1 MTNFTF
7 NAIENAYV
15 GNETVTFNARVLQT
29 FKGKDGSQVTGAID
43 DLCYLLR
50 TGYINGFK
58 VSEPEVI
65 DGKKVFPITITGF
78 DPTVTVTSKKG
89 NTFTWFKGA
98 SSAKRILDAQKVTE
112 AKVRKTA

>member
-29 FKGKDGSQVTGAID
+29 FKGKDGKEITGAID

-50 TGYINGFK
+50 TGYIDGFK
-58 VSEPEVI
+58 VSEPEVVN
-65 DGKKVFPITITGF
+65 GKQVYPITITGF
-78 DPTVTVTSKKG
+78 DPSVTVTSKKG

-98 SSAKRILDAQKVTE
+98 AAAKRILDTQKTVE